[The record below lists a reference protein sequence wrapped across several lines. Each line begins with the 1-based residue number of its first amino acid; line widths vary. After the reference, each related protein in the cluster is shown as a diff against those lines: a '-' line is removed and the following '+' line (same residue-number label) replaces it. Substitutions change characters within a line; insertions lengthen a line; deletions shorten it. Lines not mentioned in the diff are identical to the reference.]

1 MKEYFR
7 AILRFYEKFPEL
19 KDQQMYLTG
28 FQYAGITAPK
38 LAVYIIEH
46 NQDPDTAEW
55 LKLNLN
61 GLILFNPCTYAEE
74 CDSHFEFNHFTVKA
88 LKDHFFINKE
98 TYEDYVTHCTLV
110 TPSCEATEQK
120 IASDFWITGAD
131 LRNLYMEC
139 LHQPG
144 DYGCIDHIGIDT
156 FLNVQ
161 AVKED
166 LNADTSIK
174 WNLCNFTIT
183 KDYQRDPDGSLKTYH
198 TLLQEEHNLRIVFYT
213 RFSG

>member
-1 MKEYFR
+1 
-7 AILRFYEKFPEL
+7 
-19 KDQQMYLTG
+19 MYLTG

-38 LAVYIIEH
+38 LALSIIEH
-46 NQDPDTAEW
+46 NKDPDTPEW
-55 LKLNLN
+55 IKLNLN

-74 CDSHFEFNHFTVKA
+74 CDAHFEFNKFTVKS
-88 LKDHFFINKE
+88 LKDHFFINRE
-98 TYEDYVTHCTLV
+98 TYDDYTSHCTLR
-110 TPSCEATEQK
+110 TPSCDQAEQK
-120 IASDFWITGAD
+120 IASDFWVTGAD

-174 WNLCNFTIT
+174 WNLCNFTIS
-183 KDYQRDPDGSLKTYH
+183 KDYERDPDGSLKAYH
-198 TLLQEEHNLRIVFYT
+198 TLLREEHTLRIVA
-213 RFSG
+213 